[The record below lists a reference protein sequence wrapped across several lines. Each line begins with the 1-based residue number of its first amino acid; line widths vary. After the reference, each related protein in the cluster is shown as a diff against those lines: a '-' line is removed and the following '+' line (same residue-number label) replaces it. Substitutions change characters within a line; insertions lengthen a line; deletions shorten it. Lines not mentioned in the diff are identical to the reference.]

1 MSSSTV
7 PPLPVILRDDSSLGL
22 HVLVPAG
29 MGVELQEKLS
39 RASQLTVTQTTLAAH
54 LPIDGQIILGFGH
67 VHPEPIRTALT
78 AANCTVEVSEE
89 VRYPERTY
97 QAPVD
102 RLLSVGPM
110 GKIGDFSQESVPEL
124 LRLATDLRLHTAP
137 DVGPLRWA
145 PIHAARA
152 LAGLKVAT
160 AVRPLVN
167 LVKHVPDSVDS
178 PVATEFPRLLGEFG
192 TAALDPIAGF
202 LLRGSG
208 SVTAQIT
215 CARVISEIGQQHPA
229 ARLDCVSR
237 LRLVL
242 ASASQR
248 TARLNSQII
257 SDLVDLQGVEAAAE
271 IERTFTTGPVDTGVA
286 GDWGSVQIALG
297 LKSAAPVQRPK
308 FSLPLRPKMT
318 RLGPGSVPAKSTP
331 APSPSPATIVPV
343 VKSAPMPSFAFG
355 DVDEEVGIPAA
366 AEGAP
371 KSATPETVVPLPEPA
386 TSEPPSRP
394 TAAAVIEAVLPAL
407 PPMPVLAVPAVVEA
421 ARVAAEG
428 QTAETLPNVI
438 PAPVLEAPPA
448 VVTAPSSPVDRWL
461 PTSRLADAPVPLSA
475 PRRPS
480 GLKASIK
487 PSSQADLPDAAPASA
502 PAPAPAAVAPRP
514 TGSGLHAV
522 LRRPGAAAP
531 KAHVD
536 EGVPPAVPVPIS
548 APVAPTPAVAPV
560 PVLEA
565 AAPVADPGFIATPER
580 EKPSAPIPS
589 VAVEVSPIAPPPVE
603 CPPAAATTPAMEV
616 TAPVPP
622 VVIEA
627 APIAPAPV
635 DPPVAIA
642 PTPVMEEPVAER
654 VLIATAVP
662 EEPKAPVSL
671 VAMEPTAIVPTPVIA
686 PPVELPA
693 EAPVVV
699 APTTTMEE
707 PVAEPVLIAAPVREE
722 PQAPVPPVARE
733 ADPIVPLPSTH
744 SPVEPPAA
752 VVPTAVAPKS
762 VVAPV
767 GAKSVRSGPKVAP
780 AAKEPAPKR
789 WPAAGAEPALATAKA
804 GIGVRVLRALRGKP
818 EENQAPASAAGEA
831 GRATSKIGRNAPC
844 PCGSGLKF
852 KRCHG

>member
-1 MSSSTV
+1 
-7 PPLPVILRDDSSLGL
+7 
-22 HVLVPAG
+22 

-39 RASQLTVTQTTLAAH
+39 RTSQLTVTQTTLAAH

-137 DVGPLRWA
+137 EVGPLRWA

-192 TAALDPIAGF
+192 TAALNPIAGF

-297 LKSAAPVQRPK
+297 LKSAAPVQRPR

-331 APSPSPATIVPV
+331 APSPSPSPATIVPV

-371 KSATPETVVPLPEPA
+371 KSATPEAVVPLPGPA

-407 PPMPVLAVPAVVEA
+407 PPMPVLAVPAVVE
-421 ARVAAEG
+421 G

-448 VVTAPSSPVDRWL
+448 VETAPGSPVERWL

-487 PSSQADLPDAAPASA
+487 PSSQADLPEAVPASVPA
-502 PAPAPAAVAPRP
+502 PAPAPVAPRP

-536 EGVPPAVPVPIS
+536 EVVPPAVPVPIS
-548 APVAPTPAVAPV
+548 APVAPPVAVAPV
-560 PVLEA
+560 RVMEVE
-565 AAPVADPGFIATPER
+565 APVAAPDFFATPER

-603 CPPAAATTPAMEV
+603 CPPAAAPTSAMEV

-662 EEPKAPVSL
+662 EEPKTPVSL

-699 APTTTMEE
+699 AP
-707 PVAEPVLIAAPVREE
+707 
-722 PQAPVPPVARE
+722 
-733 ADPIVPLPSTH
+733 
-744 SPVEPPAA
+744 
-752 VVPTAVAPKS
+752 
-762 VVAPV
+762 V
-767 GAKSVRSGPKVAP
+767 GAKSVHSGPKVAP
-780 AAKEPAPKR
+780 AVQEPAPKR
-789 WPAAGAEPALATAKA
+789 RPAAGAEPAPATAKA
-804 GIGVRVLRALRGKP
+804 GIGARVLRALRGKP
-818 EENQAPASAAGEA
+818 GENQAPASAAGEA
-831 GRATSKIGRNAPC
+831 GRATPKIGRNARC